1 MKKELIISSI
11 LAAGATFTGCTSDY
25 GYHSTR
31 GVAKGAI
38 VGSVLGGVIGH
49 QSDET
54 EKGAA
59 LGALLGGIVGNE
71 IGQRQDQ
78 RAREYER
85 SKRAAITSRSYGS
98 RGYSSRGYGRN
109 TEDPGVLNARHRA
122 EAAEY
127 EVDYIRKQQE
137 AAIRREEQ
145 IRDYNERAR
154 IANEELG
161 GF

>member
-1 MKKELIISSI
+1 M
-11 LAAGATFTGCTSDY
+11 
-25 GYHSTR
+25 
-31 GVAKGAI
+31 
-38 VGSVLGGVIGH
+38 LGGVIGH

-85 SKRAAITSRSYGS
+85 SKRAAISSRSYGS
-98 RGYSSRGYGRN
+98 RGYSSRGYGRIP
-109 TEDPGVLNARHRA
+109 EDPGVLSARQRA
-122 EAAEY
+122 EAAEH
-127 EVDYIRKQQE
+127 ELEYIQKQRND
-137 AAIRREEQ
+137 AIRREEQ
-145 IRDYNERAR
+145 IREYEERAR
-154 IANEELG
+154 IASDGLG